1 MGAEILSNK
10 IRQSKLVKGINIYGN
25 EVKVSQFADNTNLFC
40 EDITSVDKALC
51 LVNDFAPVSGLK
63 LNVKKTKALWLG
75 KWRNNRTTPLQLS
88 WPRDPVKILGIYFS
102 YDDKSNDHYNFNLKI
117 QKLQT
122 HLDMWSSRSLTLFGK
137 VLIIKSLGLSQILY
151 SASNTNVPK
160 DTITIVKRK
169 LFSFLWNKKKDK
181 IKREGLYQDYDK
193 GGIRMTEVGLMLKAM
208 RLAWIPRL
216 LKHPNSN
223 WNSVPDF
230 FLRRLGGLNFLL
242 RCNYD
247 VIFLNSKLPTFYK
260 DMLSFFD
267 DLKTL
272 YNYNLGQI
280 VLFNNREILIDG
292 KPFFIQEWFSKGII
306 LIRDLLDEQGQL
318 LSYQAFKT
326 KYKCKT
332 NFLNYYQVRS
342 AIPDSLLAK
351 TKNNNLEPFSKSIF
365 LQNHSIFDLDSSTK
379 VNFETAKVK
388 DFYWLLNK
396 KVNNGQHTGPTKWSK
411 SMPICAKQ
419 WEKFFIS
426 IKQVSRENKLR
437 EFHFKF
443 LHRIVVTK
451 QELCRY
457 GIKDDSE
464 CLYCGEQDSIEHT
477 LSDCLVTK
485 DFLSKVVQ
493 WFNNCNPSSFKPSNQ
508 EYLFGIFS
516 NPANRELL
524 KKFNYTLLFARYF
537 IYTNKLHN
545 NPLLITDFVSKITS
559 KYRLENL
566 D

>member
-1 MGAEILSNK
+1 M
-10 IRQSKLVKGINIYGN
+10 
-25 EVKVSQFADNTNLFC
+25 
-40 EDITSVDKALC
+40 
-51 LVNDFAPVSGLK
+51 
-63 LNVKKTKALWLG
+63 
-75 KWRNNRTTPLQLS
+75 
-88 WPRDPVKILGIYFS
+88 
-102 YDDKSNDHYNFNLKI
+102 
-117 QKLQT
+117 
-122 HLDMWSSRSLTLFGK
+122 
-137 VLIIKSLGLSQILY
+137 IIKSLGLSQILY

-411 SMPICAKQ
+411 SMPICAK
-419 WEKFFIS
+419 
-426 IKQVSRENKLR
+426 
-437 EFHFKF
+437 
-443 LHRIVVTK
+443 
-451 QELCRY
+451 
-457 GIKDDSE
+457 
-464 CLYCGEQDSIEHT
+464 
-477 LSDCLVTK
+477 
-485 DFLSKVVQ
+485 
-493 WFNNCNPSSFKPSNQ
+493 
-508 EYLFGIFS
+508 
-516 NPANRELL
+516 
-524 KKFNYTLLFARYF
+524 
-537 IYTNKLHN
+537 
-545 NPLLITDFVSKITS
+545 
-559 KYRLENL
+559 
-566 D
+566 

>member
-1 MGAEILSNK
+1 
-10 IRQSKLVKGINIYGN
+10 
-25 EVKVSQFADNTNLFC
+25 
-40 EDITSVDKALC
+40 
-51 LVNDFAPVSGLK
+51 
-63 LNVKKTKALWLG
+63 
-75 KWRNNRTTPLQLS
+75 
-88 WPRDPVKILGIYFS
+88 
-102 YDDKSNDHYNFNLKI
+102 
-117 QKLQT
+117 
-122 HLDMWSSRSLTLFGK
+122 
-137 VLIIKSLGLSQILY
+137 
-151 SASNTNVPK
+151 
-160 DTITIVKRK
+160 
-169 LFSFLWNKKKDK
+169 
-181 IKREGLYQDYDK
+181 
-193 GGIRMTEVGLMLKAM
+193 MTEVGLMLKAM

-419 WEKFFIS
+419 WENFFIS
-426 IKQVSRENKLR
+426 IKQVSR
-437 EFHFKF
+437 
-443 LHRIVVTK
+443 
-451 QELCRY
+451 
-457 GIKDDSE
+457 
-464 CLYCGEQDSIEHT
+464 
-477 LSDCLVTK
+477 
-485 DFLSKVVQ
+485 
-493 WFNNCNPSSFKPSNQ
+493 
-508 EYLFGIFS
+508 
-516 NPANRELL
+516 
-524 KKFNYTLLFARYF
+524 
-537 IYTNKLHN
+537 
-545 NPLLITDFVSKITS
+545 
-559 KYRLENL
+559 
-566 D
+566 

>member
-1 MGAEILSNK
+1 M
-10 IRQSKLVKGINIYGN
+10 
-25 EVKVSQFADNTNLFC
+25 
-40 EDITSVDKALC
+40 
-51 LVNDFAPVSGLK
+51 
-63 LNVKKTKALWLG
+63 
-75 KWRNNRTTPLQLS
+75 
-88 WPRDPVKILGIYFS
+88 
-102 YDDKSNDHYNFNLKI
+102 
-117 QKLQT
+117 
-122 HLDMWSSRSLTLFGK
+122 
-137 VLIIKSLGLSQILY
+137 
-151 SASNTNVPK
+151 PK

-208 RLAWIPRL
+208 RLAWIPCL

-318 LSYQAFKT
+318 LSYQTFKT

-419 WEKFFIS
+419 WENFFIS

-451 QELCRY
+451 KELCRY

-477 LSDCLVTK
+477 FSDCLVTK

-493 WFNNCNPSSFKPSNQ
+493 WFNNCNQSSFKPSNQ

-516 NPANRELL
+516 NPANKELL
-524 KKFNYTLLFARYF
+524 KYLTTPCFLLAILFIQISYTTLLCSSQILSA
-537 IYTNKLHN
+537 KS
-545 NPLLITDFVSKITS
+545 LLSTG
-559 KYRLENL
+559 
-566 D
+566 